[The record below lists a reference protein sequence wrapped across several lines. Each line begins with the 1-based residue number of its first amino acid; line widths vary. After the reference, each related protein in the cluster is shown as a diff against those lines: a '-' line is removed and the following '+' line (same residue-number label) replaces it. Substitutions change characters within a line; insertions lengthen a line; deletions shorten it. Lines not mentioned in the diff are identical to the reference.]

1 MFYKTIRNII
11 FLNQIYWTLRK
22 KNRMESIEFCNA
34 CGVPR
39 TIGRDLA
46 WQNNGVIGITLTP
59 GERMVFYE
67 SDNIDKLFS
76 GIEDLIGLPIEHI
89 VIESRRRAVRSLMEK
104 AFWGKI
110 AESKKLDEEAEA
122 THDEEERK
130 VKRRSTMKLRIGL
143 NLKANDMGRIY
154 GYGSVL
160 MTPPRGP
167 GDEFPW
173 RSQVVTRPYSLVFYA
188 GDHLGTV
195 EAFEQADMRITYEEV
210 DEDLIRFTA
219 FPGDHPIGLAER
231 LKKHRYDFKPGNI
244 SYPRCVE
251 CDVPS
256 EVGGHFWNTEEGTVT
271 DVFTS
276 TRMAFFDPS
285 TLDAVID
292 DLAAELGDPILDLVV
307 EAQRRYIKS
316 INAVSDWS
324 KDWEYF
330 RNWAALRGLGN
341 ITSFEA
347 SDDGIMLTMEN
358 SCLPLSLVGT
368 AQAFFE
374 MAMGIERSK
383 CRWENREDGVLS
395 LEVGR

>member
-1 MFYKTIRNII
+1 
-11 FLNQIYWTLRK
+11 
-22 KNRMESIEFCNA
+22 MESIEICSA

-39 TIGRDLA
+39 AIGRDLA
-46 WQNNGVIGITLTP
+46 WQDNGIISIALSP

-67 SDNIDKLFS
+67 AETIDKLFS
-76 GIEDLIGLPIEHI
+76 GIENLIGLPIEHI

-110 AESKKLDEEAEA
+110 AESKKLDEEAAATRDEA
-122 THDEEERK
+122 ERK

-154 GYGSVL
+154 GYGSVQL
-160 MTPPRGP
+160 APPRGP

-173 RSQVVTRPYSLVFYA
+173 RSQVVSNPYSLVFYA

-210 DEDLIRFTA
+210 DENLFRFTA

-231 LKKHRYDFKPGNI
+231 LIKQVHVPKPGDI
-244 SYPRCVE
+244 VFPRCVE

-256 EVGGHFWNTEEGTVT
+256 DVGGHFWNTDEGTVT
-271 DVFTS
+271 DVFS
-276 TRMAFFDPS
+276 GTRMAFFDPS

-292 DLAAELGDPILDLVV
+292 DLVSELGEPILDLVV
-307 EAQRRYIKS
+307 EAQRRYMKS
-316 INAVSDWS
+316 IITPDYLR
-324 KDWEYF
+324 KEEDFF

-341 ITSFEA
+341 ITSFKA
-347 SDDGIMLTMEN
+347 SDNGASLTIEN
-358 SCLPLSLVGT
+358 ACLPLSLVGT

-374 MAMGIERSK
+374 TALDIERSK
-383 CRWENREDGVLS
+383 CRWENRKDGDLFI
-395 LEVGR
+395 EVSR